1 MRGRRRRDEE
11 ERDTGRGSSVSV
23 NESSVSAGGGTSQ
36 PDGGVSGRLEVL
48 DQSFVFPRSAVAVQL
63 RTARAGLSH
72 CSDERTLLSAAQPG
86 SSQRAPR
93 SESRFQVFRDLR
105 QRGYY
110 ITSAGKFGGD
120 FLVYPGGRSFTLET
134 LI

>member
-1 MRGRRRRDEE
+1 M
-11 ERDTGRGSSVSV
+11 SV

-36 PDGGVSGRLEVL
+36 PDGRMSGRLEVL
-48 DQSFVFPRSAVAVQL
+48 DQSFVFPHSAMAVQL

-72 CSDERTLLSAAQPG
+72 SSDERTLLSSAQPG
-86 SSQRAPR
+86 SSPRAP
-93 SESRFQVFRDLR
+93 RFQVFRDLR

-120 FLVYPGGRSFTLET
+120 FLVYPGGWSATLET
-134 LI
+134 LM